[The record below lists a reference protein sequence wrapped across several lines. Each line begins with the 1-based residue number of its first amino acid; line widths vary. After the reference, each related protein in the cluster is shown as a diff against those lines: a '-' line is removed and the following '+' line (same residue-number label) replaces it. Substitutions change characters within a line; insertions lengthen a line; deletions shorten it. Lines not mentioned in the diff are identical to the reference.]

1 MENTPPSMEEKILE
15 AAETLFM
22 EKGFAM
28 TSTTEIAK
36 VAGCNQALVHYY
48 YRTKDRLF
56 EAIFIKKATLFIST
70 ILEISDRN
78 DSFQQKLTK
87 KIEAH
92 YDMLVKNQHLP
103 FLLLNGFNT
112 NPKRIHSIK
121 EQLQEGPKK
130 AFKAFNEE
138 LTKEIAAGKVR
149 PIEAMDL
156 IFTILSLNLSSF
168 LLKPV
173 FQLVSGKTDSEYT
186 IYLEKRKKEIVRII
200 LNSIKPD

>member
-103 FLLLNGFNT
+103 FLLLNEFNT

-186 IYLEKRKKEIVRII
+186 TYLEKRKKEIVRII